1 MSSLDLKLWASE
13 PVFVNLLRSPGIDS
27 QPGGRYDHPICHTGE
42 IDSSEFIPGLLAD
55 FENLEFIFCSWVN
68 YFMGHFSEYFEGAP
82 TFLTPQNITFNGI
95 K

>member
-13 PVFVNLLRSPGIDS
+13 PVFVNLLRSPGIDF

-55 FENLEFIFCSWVN
+55 FENLEIIFCSWVN
-68 YFMGHFSEYFEGAP
+68 YFMGHSR
-82 TFLTPQNITFNGI
+82 NILRGPRLF
-95 K
+95 